1 MTILVLLLIFAILS
15 ISSVSAN
22 DVDNNLAID
31 ENSLSSS
38 DMVSLDDSYNLESGS
53 QDSDILETEVASEQF
68 SDDEIDDGDDSGDG
82 GADSPGDGS
91 GDGGADPSIDNP
103 DENAELNSTDLTV
116 VDSNVIYGQNLEVV
130 LSSNDN
136 SLADQNITFEINGT
150 NHTAL
155 TDSSG
160 KAGCEISLVPGAYD
174 ITVYYLGNDQYAPS
188 SKAFTINVLKITPV
202 FTVSATEVMK
212 GYYLYVFLK
221 DAKGNPINGVNVT
234 IDIGGNKYSITTSN
248 GKAGLKIKLDPKK
261 YGVKLSYAGDEIHDS
276 ASKSFNLNVVK
287 NQPYFKYNSK
297 ISTLNYLTVY
307 LKDGAYKPIANKKI
321 TIKIG
326 STKYTRTTDSNG
338 RARVYVKKLPGK
350 YKVKLYYKGN
360 AIYSAV
366 SKSYTLKVVK
376 KATAFTVKNT
386 TVVKG
391 KYLYVYL
398 KDANG
403 KALKNKKV
411 TIRLNGKK
419 YVKTTNSNG
428 RVSLKVSLKAGS
440 YKVKLYYSGS
450 KYYKAKSKSLT
461 MNVVKSTS
469 VYKSANGCIWLW
481 NSLKNEVNFKT
492 LKNNGIKNIFIS
504 YVAVESSDFDSWL
517 EKANS
522 YGMKVHI
529 WMQAFY
535 DKKWINPILSD
546 GSVNNTLLNKIAR
559 NAESYAKIKG
569 VSGVHLDY
577 IRFPGTAYKYK
588 NGEKA
593 VSELAR
599 KVSESVKQ
607 VNSSIVVSCSVMGE
621 SLYSNSYYYGQ
632 NLTKLSQYVDVIVP
646 MLYKGNYG
654 QSSSWIKT
662 QTASYVKAVGSN
674 AKIWVGLQSYKSD
687 DDLTKLS
694 ISALSQ
700 DAANAIKGGA
710 NGIALFR
717 YGLTNFI
724 NMTRII
730 A

>member
-38 DMVSLDDSYNLESGS
+38 DMVSLDDSYNPESDS
-53 QDSDILETEVASEQF
+53 QNSDILETGDASEQL
-68 SDDEIDDGDDSGDG
+68 SDDETDAGDGDADSAGDGSDDGDS
-82 GADSPGDGS
+82 
-91 GDGGADPSIDNP
+91 SIDDP
-103 DENAELNSTDLTV
+103 DENTELNATDLDV
-116 VDSNVIYGQNLEVV
+116 VDSEVVYGQNLEII
-130 LSSNDN
+130 LSSKD
-136 SLADQNITFEINGT
+136 SPLADQNITFEINGT

-160 KAGCEISLVPGAYD
+160 KAACEISLVPGAYD

-212 GYYLYVFLK
+212 GYYLYVYLK

-326 STKYTRTTDSNG
+326 SSKYTRTTDSNG

-386 TVVKG
+386 AVVKG

-461 MNVVKSTS
+461 MKVVKSTS

-504 YVAVESSDFDSWL
+504 YVAVESSDFNSWL

-546 GSVNNTLLNKIAR
+546 GSINNTLLNKIAR

-569 VSGVHLDY
+569 MVKKLLAKW
-577 IRFPGTAYKYK
+577 PEKY
-588 NGEKA
+588 
-593 VSELAR
+593 
-599 KVSESVKQ
+599 
-607 VNSSIVVSCSVMGE
+607 
-621 SLYSNSYYYGQ
+621 Q
-632 NLTKLSQYVDVIVP
+632 NL
-646 MLYKGNYG
+646 
-654 QSSSWIKT
+654 
-662 QTASYVKAVGSN
+662 
-674 AKIWVGLQSYKSD
+674 
-687 DDLTKLS
+687 
-694 ISALSQ
+694 
-700 DAANAIKGGA
+700 
-710 NGIALFR
+710 
-717 YGLTNFI
+717 
-724 NMTRII
+724 
-730 A
+730 

>member
-38 DMVSLDDSYNLESGS
+38 DMVSLDDSYNPESDS
-53 QDSDILETEVASEQF
+53 QNSDILETGDASEQL
-68 SDDEIDDGDDSGDG
+68 SDDETDAGDGDADSAGDGSDDGDS
-82 GADSPGDGS
+82 
-91 GDGGADPSIDNP
+91 SIDDP
-103 DENAELNSTDLTV
+103 DENTELNSTDLAV
-116 VDSNVIYGQNLEVV
+116 VDSEVVYGQNLEII
-130 LSSNDN
+130 LSSKD
-136 SLADQNITFEINGT
+136 SPLADQNITFEINGT

-160 KAGCEISLVPGAYD
+160 KAACEISLVPGAYD

-212 GYYLYVFLK
+212 GYYLYVYLK

-360 AIYSAV
+360 AIYSAA

-376 KATAFTVKNT
+376 KATAFSVKNS

-461 MNVVKSTS
+461 MKVVKSTS

-481 NSLKNEVNFKT
+481 NSLKNEYMDA
-492 LKNNGIKNIFIS
+492 GI
-504 YVAVESSDFDSWL
+504 L
-517 EKANS
+517 
-522 YGMKVHI
+522 
-529 WMQAFY
+529 
-535 DKKWINPILSD
+535 
-546 GSVNNTLLNKIAR
+546 
-559 NAESYAKIKG
+559 
-569 VSGVHLDY
+569 
-577 IRFPGTAYKYK
+577 
-588 NGEKA
+588 
-593 VSELAR
+593 
-599 KVSESVKQ
+599 
-607 VNSSIVVSCSVMGE
+607 
-621 SLYSNSYYYGQ
+621 
-632 NLTKLSQYVDVIVP
+632 
-646 MLYKGNYG
+646 
-654 QSSSWIKT
+654 
-662 QTASYVKAVGSN
+662 
-674 AKIWVGLQSYKSD
+674 
-687 DDLTKLS
+687 
-694 ISALSQ
+694 
-700 DAANAIKGGA
+700 
-710 NGIALFR
+710 
-717 YGLTNFI
+717 
-724 NMTRII
+724 
-730 A
+730 

>member
-1 MTILVLLLIFAILS
+1 MGRDRGLAKTVDWWLVICWLLLVFIGWGNIYASIHASEPSSIFDFDFRSGKQFIWMITAFIIAGLVLFVIPPRLYEGLSLPIYLFMIGLLVAVIFLGIE
-15 ISSVSAN
+15 VK
-22 DVDNNLAID
+22 
-31 ENSLSSS
+31 
-38 DMVSLDDSYNLESGS
+38 GS
-53 QDSDILETEVASEQF
+53 RSWFAFGPVRFQ
-68 SDDEIDDGDDSGDG
+68 
-82 GADSPGDGS
+82 P
-91 GDGGADPSIDNP
+91 
-103 DENAELNSTDLTV
+103 AE
-116 VDSNVIYGQNLEVV
+116 
-130 LSSNDN
+130 
-136 SLADQNITFEINGT
+136 F
-150 NHTAL
+150 
-155 TDSSG
+155 
-160 KAGCEISLVPGAYD
+160 
-174 ITVYYLGNDQYAPS
+174 
-188 SKAFTINVLKITPV
+188 
-202 FTVSATEVMK
+202 
-212 GYYLYVFLK
+212 
-221 DAKGNPINGVNVT
+221 
-234 IDIGGNKYSITTSN
+234 
-248 GKAGLKIKLDPKK
+248 
-261 YGVKLSYAGDEIHDS
+261 
-276 ASKSFNLNVVK
+276 
-287 NQPYFKYNSK
+287 SK
-297 ISTLNYLTVY
+297 ISTSLLLATVMSQLGY
-307 LKDGAYKPIANKKI
+307 RIGRFKDFII
-321 TIKIG
+321 TALIILIPMMIIVLQSETG
-326 STKYTRTTDSNG
+326 S
-338 RARVYVKKLPGK
+338 
-350 YKVKLYYKGN
+350 
-360 AIYSAV
+360 
-366 SKSYTLKVVK
+366 
-376 KATAFTVKNT
+376 AF
-386 TVVKG
+386 
-391 KYLYVYL
+391 L

-461 MNVVKSTS
+461 MKVVKSTS

-504 YVAVESSDFDSWL
+504 YVAVESSDFDAWL
-517 EKANS
+517 NEANS

-546 GSVNNTLLNKIAR
+546 GSINNTLLNKIAR

>member
-1 MTILVLLLIFAILS
+1 
-15 ISSVSAN
+15 
-22 DVDNNLAID
+22 
-31 ENSLSSS
+31 
-38 DMVSLDDSYNLESGS
+38 MVSLDDSYNPESDS
-53 QDSDILETEVASEQF
+53 QNSDILETGDASEQL
-68 SDDEIDDGDDSGDG
+68 SDDETDAGDGDADSAGDGSDDGDS
-82 GADSPGDGS
+82 
-91 GDGGADPSIDNP
+91 SIDDP
-103 DENAELNSTDLTV
+103 DENTELNSTDLAV
-116 VDSNVIYGQNLEVV
+116 VDSEVVYGQNLEII
-130 LSSNDN
+130 LSSKD
-136 SLADQNITFEINGT
+136 SPLADQNITFEINGT

-160 KAGCEISLVPGAYD
+160 KAGSEISLVPGAYD

-212 GYYLYVFLK
+212 GYYLYVYLK

-234 IDIGGNKYSITTSN
+234 IE
-248 GKAGLKIKLDPKK
+248 AGLKIKLDPKK
-261 YGVKLSYAGDEIHDS
+261 YAVKLSYDGNEIHDS

-461 MNVVKSTS
+461 MKVVKSTS

-504 YVAVESSDFDSWL
+504 YVAVESSDFDAWL
-517 EKANS
+517 NEANS

-546 GSVNNTLLNKIAR
+546 GSVNNTLLNKIAK